1 MVLFT
6 GFKGKNNSSSLLA
19 EKLSPEHLLLTN
31 SYTGLKRDID
41 SIDKEY
47 DLVVMFG
54 VDTTLTSTVR
64 IENVASLDDK
74 TVSPTLDLGEIA
86 NSLKTAG
93 ISAVISD
100 TPTAYLC
107 NAAYYHMLNRF
118 SGKAIFIH
126 VPPVKYVDMSFVQKM
141 KAGLS
146 AALYV
151 LSKQCIVLNPV
162 SRILSPCSYP

>member
-1 MVLFT
+1 MILYT

-19 EKLSPEHLLLTN
+19 EHLSPEHLLLTN

-74 TVSPTLDLGEIA
+74 TVSSTLDLGEIA
-86 NSLKTAG
+86 NSLNTAG

-100 TPTAYLC
+100 IPTA
-107 NAAYYHMLNRF
+107 
-118 SGKAIFIH
+118 
-126 VPPVKYVDMSFVQKM
+126 
-141 KAGLS
+141 
-146 AALYV
+146 
-151 LSKQCIVLNPV
+151 
-162 SRILSPCSYP
+162 